1 MSICYGIGGL
11 EEIESQREKG
21 DANLVRAYIVTLQT
35 DEFLSIME
43 KELKRTRRLKQTWE
57 HTVKINTDGAYDC
70 NSGMGGLGFVIQ
82 DSNGEVVQAGVGKL
96 RHLKN
101 AFHNLKK
108 RKKDAFHAELLACMA
123 GVKAA
128 NHLWIHKVIVETDC
142 TMVKLALDGT
152 SHNPMTGIRV
162 PQELMILQIRC

>member
-1 MSICYGIGGL
+1 LSICYGIGGL

-21 DANLVRAYIVTLQT
+21 DANLVKTAYIVTLQT

-82 DSNGEVVQAGVGKL
+82 
-96 RHLKN
+96 
-101 AFHNLKK
+101 
-108 RKKDAFHAELLACMA
+108 
-123 GVKAA
+123 
-128 NHLWIHKVIVETDC
+128 
-142 TMVKLALDGT
+142 
-152 SHNPMTGIRV
+152 TGRLSRQV
-162 PQELMILQIRC
+162 WVN